1 MELKEVLCY
10 FLGSIDEEMDK
21 MNTLSKE
28 KTFDYDSKELL
39 GVMRFD
45 FYDGRLSNQWNP
57 RELIIEMN
65 DRKLIDLKK
74 LQQELNYIQFTLIKE
89 FNKVVEL
96 CNGTGYDKETLV
108 YIELEEGKYV
118 IKLIPVKDSYSYI
131 YTYKRQEEKV
141 MDIITVIKVVG
152 TILTVVASSVEA
164 TSKK

>member
-1 MELKEVLCY
+1 
-10 FLGSIDEEMDK
+10 

-28 KTFDYDSKELL
+28 KTFDYDSKEFL

-57 RELIIEMN
+57 RDLIIELN
-65 DRKLIDLKK
+65 NRREIDLKK
-74 LQQELNYIQFTLIKE
+74 LQQELNYIQFTLVE
-89 FNKVVEL
+89 DFNKVVEI

-131 YTYKRQEEKV
+131 YTYKR
-141 MDIITVIKVVG
+141 
-152 TILTVVASSVEA
+152 
-164 TSKK
+164 

>member
-1 MELKEVLCY
+1 
-10 FLGSIDEEMDK
+10 
-21 MNTLSKE
+21 
-28 KTFDYDSKELL
+28 
-39 GVMRFD
+39 
-45 FYDGRLSNQWNP
+45 
-57 RELIIEMN
+57 MN

-74 LQQELNYIQFTLIKE
+74 LQQELNYIQFTFIEK

-141 MDIITVIKVVG
+141 MDIVTVIKVVG
-152 TILTVVASSVEA
+152 TILTVVATSIEA
-164 TSKK
+164 TTKKQCEI

>member
-1 MELKEVLCY
+1 
-10 FLGSIDEEMDK
+10 

-57 RELIIEMN
+57 RELIIELN
-65 DRKLIDLKK
+65 NRKLIDLKK
-74 LQQELNYIQFTLIKE
+74 LQQELNYIQFTLIEE

-131 YTYKRQEEKV
+131 YTYKR
-141 MDIITVIKVVG
+141 
-152 TILTVVASSVEA
+152 
-164 TSKK
+164 

>member
-1 MELKEVLCY
+1 
-10 FLGSIDEEMDK
+10 
-21 MNTLSKE
+21 
-28 KTFDYDSKELL
+28 
-39 GVMRFD
+39 
-45 FYDGRLSNQWNP
+45 
-57 RELIIEMN
+57 MN

-74 LQQELNYIQFTLIKE
+74 LQQELNYIQFTFIEK

-118 IKLIPVKDSYSYI
+118 IKLIPIKDSYSYI

-152 TILTVVASSVEA
+152 TILTVVATTIES
-164 TSKK
+164 TSNKQYEI